1 MLKFDF
7 VIVDCVSVVNFS
19 VFLVIEYDYVFKF
32 LLQIEMEMENN
43 VVFDVI
49 FDVFKE
55 MKEKNEE
62 VMLDLRSQCQ
72 SLILRIVVFLL
83 VLQKYRGII
92 DLLDNTEYFL

>member
-92 DLLDNTEYFL
+92 DLLDNMEYFL

>member
-32 LLQIEMEMENN
+32 LFQIEMEMENN

-72 SLILRIVVFLL
+72 YL
-83 VLQKYRGII
+83 
-92 DLLDNTEYFL
+92 

>member
-32 LLQIEMEMENN
+32 LFQIEMEMENN

-92 DLLDNTEYFL
+92 DLLDNIEYFL